1 MPMGETIKT
10 CVFWLTTASCIS
22 GLSQI
27 REFNAMKCEGIILTF
42 VFCMLVIHRGYLEEC
57 TCVVVTKIITQEI
70 AENACIGRWHWV
82 VGARRALKA
91 AFRFMVRVSRFIS
104 LFLLTFKIF
113 LGSQHT
119 RRYPN
124 HLKLHQG
131 TNYPA
136 TKMDKDQYRWFL
148 VLDIWEWSIQIQNG
162 YFREYRAAKISM
174 LSCCRRGGFG
184 GSDTFWCLDTSLSQ
198 CPVND
203 IGCIEPY

>member
-27 REFNAMKCEGIILTF
+27 RECNAMKCEGMLLTF
-42 VFCMLVIHRGYLEEC
+42 VFCMLVIYRGYLEEC
-57 TCVVVTKIITQEI
+57 KCVVVTKNITQEI

-113 LGSQHT
+113 LGLQHI
-119 RRYPN
+119 RRCPN
-124 HLKLHQG
+124 HLKLHHW

-136 TKMDKDQYRWFL
+136 TKMDKDQYRLFL
-148 VLDIWEWSIQIQNG
+148 VLDLENG
-162 YFREYRAAKISM
+162 AFRFRMDISERIEQPKFQCWVAAAGEGSVVLIH
-174 LSCCRRGGFG
+174 FG
-184 GSDTFWCLDTSLSQ
+184 AWILRFPSVL
-198 CPVND
+198 
-203 IGCIEPY
+203 